1 MARNLQVLKGEDPAL
16 AVYAAY
22 SYYEMQAQDR
32 TRQMNDALLDRL
44 NGYTLFDV
52 ALLAGYLSESRTDNS
67 QWVHRHTV
75 VPFVPLLVQGWE
87 LLDSLG
93 IDDLVW
99 FEQMRPMVLP
109 SLWTVFDISARDHL
123 MEKMR
128 AIGRR

>member
-1 MARNLQVLKGEDPAL
+1 VG
-16 AVYAAY
+16 
-22 SYYEMQAQDR
+22 
-32 TRQMNDALLDRL
+32 
-44 NGYTLFDV
+44 
-52 ALLAGYLSESRTDNS
+52 
-67 QWVHRHTV
+67 
-75 VPFVPLLVQGWE
+75 